1 MKISKGVE
9 EDMASLEYERLPYLK
24 FGVYKSTDKLHPD
37 TLKITVVDKETFE
50 SAYSTNARIRLDGKD
65 CYLPIKNTNSKS
77 ETLLELWKKEVVD
90 NPAIKIGSELV
101 LYTWLGKS
109 TTNKDF
115 DIRRFAIFDANH
127 TSIFSSGVS

>member
-37 TLKITVVDKETFE
+37 ALNITVMDKVTFE
-50 SAYSTNARIRLDGKD
+50 STYSTNARIKLDGKD
-65 CYLPIKNTNSKS
+65 CYLPLQNKNSKS
-77 ETLLELWKKEVVD
+77 ETLVELWKNEVVD
-90 NPAIKIGSELV
+90 NPAIKIGSNLV

-115 DIRRFAIFDANH
+115 DIRRFAIFDANQN
-127 TSIFSSGVS
+127 SIFSGVS